1 MLVLGM
7 MGRAANTNRLL
18 ALALSINAVLMIC
31 SSSFL
36 YLSSDPLA
44 TYWFIFAVATGIPHT
59 LDPRPSRHLLVHFSC
74 QKTHAET
81 LNRKP

>member
-1 MLVLGM
+1 MLILGM

-31 SSSFL
+31 SSSCL

-44 TYWFIFAVATGIPHT
+44 TYWFIFAVATGIP
-59 LDPRPSRHLLVHFSC
+59 
-74 QKTHAET
+74 
-81 LNRKP
+81 